1 MHKYICMYILRLGLN
16 KCFRVGVSV
25 ALAQYFASS
34 RQSFSLDVLTLVY
47 KPSRHQHSNFW
58 Y

>member
-1 MHKYICMYILRLGLN
+1 MYILRLGLN